1 MLKKASQST
10 KREKPKK
17 SDLVLVDHAPVSRE
31 GYRLPGYPTSLAIV
45 LDTKQETA
53 YIVYTAGR
61 GYKAQSEPFWIDT
74 EYLTLLEE
82 HNASD
87 NSGDEDSPK

>member
-1 MLKKASQST
+1 MLKKTSQST

-17 SDLVLVDHAPVSRE
+17 SDLVLVDHAPRSRE
-31 GYRLPGYPTSLAIV
+31 GYPLPGYPTSLAIV

-61 GYKAQSEPFWIDT
+61 GYKAQTKPFWIDT
-74 EYLTLLEE
+74 EYLTLLEV

-87 NSGDEDSPK
+87 NSGDEDPPK

>member
-1 MLKKASQST
+1 MSRKTSQST
-10 KREKPKK
+10 KKK
-17 SDLVLVDHAPVSRE
+17 NLRKNDLVLVDHSPVSRE

-61 GYKAQSEPFWIDT
+61 GYEAQTKPFWIDA
-74 EYLTLLEE
+74 EYLTLLEA

-87 NSGDEDSPK
+87 NSGDEDPPK